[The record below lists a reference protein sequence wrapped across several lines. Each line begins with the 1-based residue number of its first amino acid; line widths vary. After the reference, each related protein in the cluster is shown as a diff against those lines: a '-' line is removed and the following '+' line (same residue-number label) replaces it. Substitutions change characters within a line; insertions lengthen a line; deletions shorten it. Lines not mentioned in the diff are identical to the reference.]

1 MTSLAASA
9 WFLDDATY
17 AEPLFTG
24 LMRMSGQLACS
35 GAGFHGAV
43 DHYLA
48 LLAALQRDHERAE
61 SLFEA
66 AEQLE
71 SSMDHAPRL
80 CKTWMA
86 WADTIARRT
95 SDDLSERVRA
105 LELLD
110 RAIVLAA
117 ERELPRTH
125 ERACAQRAALAS
137 RA

>member
-1 MTSLAASA
+1 
-9 WFLDDATY
+9 
-17 AEPLFTG
+17 
-24 LMRMSGQLACS
+24 MSGLLACS

-48 LLAALQRDHERAE
+48 LLSALQHDYERAE

-95 SDDLSERVRA
+95 AADLSERVRA

-125 ERACAQRAALAS
+125 ERACEQRAALAS